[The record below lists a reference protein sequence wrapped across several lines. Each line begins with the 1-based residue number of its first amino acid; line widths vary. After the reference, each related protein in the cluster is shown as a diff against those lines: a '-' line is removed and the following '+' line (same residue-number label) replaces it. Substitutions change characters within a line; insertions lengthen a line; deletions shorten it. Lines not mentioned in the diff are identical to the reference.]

1 MNRERA
7 ETYLR
12 LLAEAETREPRTWLF
27 PLAWAAHLP
36 AGNTCQKMHTVAQ
49 ALIAVGAL
57 DAETAEAILADFD
70 VAVGARQLHRGRTWP
85 EHGISVPAAQAVA
98 RRIQF
103 TGSRP
108 RAPGPPPQPARSP
121 ARPPPAGRP
130 AGSKGSQTT
139 EGAAGPERFVPLGLT
154 IPFQHWGSSDGLY
167 LMSYARTARGAR
179 FLVASR
185 AHGRVN
191 LNMTALASCTVT
203 DDRGGRYQ
211 LHFAGTSSGPEWT
224 AVMSLDPD
232 PAGDLRWLEFC
243 PPRGTAVRV
252 GLDPPPP
259 PGAAGPDGTSAQVIP
274 AELGPGEHL
283 LTLIAERLL
292 YELRLSPRGLR
303 QQLATEAPV
312 PFSNLAAGLGA
323 AVAALEAA
331 EALAPDSPWPGRLV
345 TLCANL
351 SISDPELTAPP
362 VPDLPE
368 EWLSLL
374 AHYLRRKAD
383 AAPDRDGVAAALAGP
398 LPEVDGIRLAL
409 LGVHNAENTTFVHVL
424 ASGLPWDIRAGPFG
438 VDLCFPLSVW
448 IRDDGGRW
456 HLGRPDG
463 LHRAGAEDILRLR
476 LAPPLTRS
484 TAWIEVLVAGRSARV
499 RARLPFR
506 WENLL

>member
-36 AGNTCQKMHTVAQ
+36 AGNTCQKMQTVAQ
-49 ALIAVGAL
+49 ALTAVGAL
-57 DAETAEAILADFD
+57 DAETAAAVLADFD
-70 VAVGARQLHRGRTWP
+70 IAAGARQLHRGRMWP
-85 EHGISVPAAQAVA
+85 EHGISVPATQAVA
-98 RRIQF
+98 RRIQY
-103 TGSRP
+103 T
-108 RAPGPPPQPARSP
+108 GPPPQPARGPAGAKGSP
-121 ARPPPAGRP
+121 A
-130 AGSKGSQTT
+130 T
-139 EGAAGPERFVPLGLT
+139 EGASGPGRFVPLGLR

-167 LMSYARTARGAR
+167 LMSYAHTADGAR

-191 LNMTALASCTVT
+191 VAMPPLTWCTII

-211 LHFAGTSSGPEWT
+211 LDFTGTSSGPEWT
-224 AVMSLDPD
+224 AVITLDPD
-232 PAGDLRWLEFC
+232 PPSDLRWLDIC
-243 PPRGTAVRV
+243 PPRGTAVRI
-252 GLDPPPP
+252 GLDSPPP
-259 PGAAGPDGTSAQVIP
+259 PGAGSDGPAAQASQAG
-274 AELGPGEHL
+274 LGPGEHL

-292 YELRLSPRGLR
+292 FELRLSPRGFRR
-303 QQLATEAPV
+303 QPAPG
-312 PFSNLAAGLGA
+312 PFGNLAAGLGTV
-323 AVAALEAA
+323 VAALEAA
-331 EALAPDSPWPGRLV
+331 EVLAPDSPWLGRLV

-351 SISDPELTAPP
+351 DISDPELTAPP
-362 VPDLPE
+362 LPDLPE
-368 EWLSLL
+368 QWLSLL

-383 AAPDRDGVAAALAGP
+383 AAPDRDGVAAAVAGP

-409 LGVHNAENTTFVHVL
+409 LGVHNAENTSFVHVL
-424 ASGLPWDIRAGPFG
+424 ASGLPRDIRHGPFG
-438 VDLCFPLSVW
+438 VDMYFPLSAW

-456 HLGRPDG
+456 HLARPDG
-463 LHRAGAEDILRLR
+463 LHRVGGEDILRLR

>member
-12 LLAEAETREPRTWLF
+12 LLAEAETREPTEWLF
-27 PLAWAAHLP
+27 PLGWADPFP
-36 AGNTCQKMHTVAQ
+36 AGQTCRKMQTVAE
-49 ALIAVGAL
+49 ALMVVGAL
-57 DAETAEAILADFD
+57 DAATAEAILADFD
-70 VAVGARQLHRGRTWP
+70 MAVSARQVHRGRRWAAG
-85 EHGISVPAAQAVA
+85 GISPPPGRALA
-98 RRIQF
+98 RRIRF
-103 TGSRP
+103 IGPGRSSGGTRGTVATGGIGGTERT
-108 RAPGPPPQPARSP
+108 GGLQET
-121 ARPPPAGRP
+121 G
-130 AGSKGSQTT
+130 GSKGPD
-139 EGAAGPERFVPLGLT
+139 GADGPGRFVPLGLT
-154 IPFQHWGSSDGLY
+154 IPFQHWGSSEGLY
-167 LMSYARTARGAR
+167 LMSYAHTAEGAR
-179 FLVASR
+179 FIVASR

-203 DDRGGRYQ
+203 DDRGGGYQ
-211 LHFAGTSSGPEWT
+211 LHFTGTSSGPEWT

-232 PAGDLRWLEFC
+232 PPGDLRWLDIC
-243 PPRGTAVRV
+243 PPRGTPVRV
-252 GLDPPPP
+252 GLDSPPQ
-259 PGAAGPDGTSAQVIP
+259 PGAAGSDGAA
-274 AELGPGEHL
+274 AEVSQAGLGPGEHL

-292 YELRLSPRGLR
+292 FELRLSPRGFR
-303 QQLATEAPV
+303 QEPGSGR
-312 PFSNLAAGLGA
+312 FDNLVAGLGE

-331 EALAPDSPWPGRLV
+331 EALAPDSPWLGRLV

-351 SISDPELTAPP
+351 GISDPELIAPP

-383 AAPDRDGVAAALAGP
+383 AAPYRDGVVAALAGP

-409 LGVHNAENTTFVHVL
+409 LGAHNAETTTFVHVL
-424 ASGLPWDIRAGPFG
+424 ASGLPREVRLSPFE
-438 VDLCFPLSVW
+438 VDMYFPLSAW

-456 HLGRPDG
+456 HLARADG
-463 LHRAGAEDILRLR
+463 LHRIGGEDILRLR